1 MRRLITAI
9 RFYQDNVLRLS
20 WRAAWRKAGEHRLI

>member
-9 RFYQDNVLRLS
+9 HFFQDRILRLS
-20 WRAAWRKAGEHRLI
+20 WRAAWKKAGEH